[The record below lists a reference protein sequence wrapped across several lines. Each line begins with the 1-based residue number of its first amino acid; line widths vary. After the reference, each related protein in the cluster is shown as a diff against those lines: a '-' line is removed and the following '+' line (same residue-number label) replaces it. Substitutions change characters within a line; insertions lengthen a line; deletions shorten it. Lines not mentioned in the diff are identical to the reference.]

1 MKAIEIV
8 DIIIKISGLI
18 GAIGAIIAGIV
29 AVYKLVRKIEK
40 QYDKIQEHML
50 ENYKAILQLKI
61 MSPEMPLSERVAAAD
76 IYLSDGIKGN
86 GGVKAYC
93 NSELYPRWAEEQ
105 RGRSGGNGDD

>member
-1 MKAIEIV
+1 MKVI
-8 DIIIKISGLI
+8 DIIDLIIKISGLI

-29 AVYKLVRKIEK
+29 AIYKLVRKIEK

-61 MSPEMPLSERVAAAD
+61 MSPEMPLSERVSAAD
-76 IYLSDGIKGN
+76 VYLSDVIKGN